1 MRRLLLV
8 IYNLVAV
15 PLLFFSFLLSG
26 LFNSKIKRG
35 IQGRRNMY
43 ALLREQLDRLDP
55 AAPRIW
61 FHVSSYGEFL
71 QANPICNHLKQQY
84 PTVKIVVSFFSP
96 SGYEHVSI
104 SEAVDVKCYLPFD
117 SYWGA
122 KKFIALLRPAVAVIV
137 RHDIWPN
144 FVYCLAQQ
152 NIPLLL
158 VDASLSD
165 KSARLLPIVRAINRQ
180 LFNCMAAI
188 LTVSEAEAAKF
199 RRLMDHAEKVMVVGD
214 TKYDQVF
221 ERGQQREGIA
231 ALAQMPIMQQ
241 SKIWVVGS
249 SWPMDEHFIIPAF
262 ETLCRRFDDLVLIL
276 APHEPVPRRI
286 QEIEERLARAQLT
299 SMRLSQLAGRQFT
312 ARCLIVDRIGVL
324 AAIYSLG
331 QIAFVGGSFHY
342 KVHNVLEPAVFG
354 VPVLFGPKMT
364 NSAEAQYLLAHDAA
378 IMVRSSE
385 EIVATVSHLLQAT
398 DAASAYGQRAR
409 QIVMQNVGSSEKIA
423 ATLLQFLPLVDRLKT
438 VER

>member
-15 PLLFFSFLLSG
+15 PLLFLSFLLSG
-26 LFNSKIKRG
+26 LFNSKIRRG

-43 ALLREQLDRLDP
+43 ALLRQQLDRLDP

-71 QANPICNHLKQQY
+71 QANPIFNHLKHQS

-96 SGYEHVSI
+96 SGYEQVSLG
-104 SEAVDVKCYLPFD
+104 ATVDVKCYLPFD

-122 KKFIALLRPAVAVIV
+122 KKFIALLRPTVAVIV

-144 FVYCLAQQ
+144 FVYRLAQQ

-180 LFNCMAAI
+180 LFSCMAAI
-188 LTVSEAEAAKF
+188 LTVSAAEAAKF
-199 RRLMDHAEKVMVVGD
+199 RRLIDRAEKVMVVGD

-231 ALAQMPIMQQ
+231 ALAKMPTVQQ

-249 SWPMDEHFIIPAF
+249 SWPTDEQFIIPAF

-299 SMRLSQLAGRQFT
+299 SMRLSQLADTQFA
-312 ARCLIVDRIGVL
+312 ARCLIVDRIGIL

-342 KVHNVLEPAVFG
+342 KVHNVLEPAVVG

-385 EIVATVSHLLQAT
+385 EIVATISHLLQAAP
-398 DAASAYGQRAR
+398 AAKAYGQRAR

-423 ATLLQFLPLVDRLKT
+423 ATLLQFLPLADRLQT
-438 VER
+438 VEG